1 MTESEKTLKDAVD
14 LIFEQYDDNKDGML
28 NIQEFTKWLNDVQN
42 SNVDQEV
49 ANNQFANIDT
59 DSNSFISKKELF
71 GFLRNMDQY
80 KS

>member
-71 GFLRNMDQY
+71 GFLRNMDQN